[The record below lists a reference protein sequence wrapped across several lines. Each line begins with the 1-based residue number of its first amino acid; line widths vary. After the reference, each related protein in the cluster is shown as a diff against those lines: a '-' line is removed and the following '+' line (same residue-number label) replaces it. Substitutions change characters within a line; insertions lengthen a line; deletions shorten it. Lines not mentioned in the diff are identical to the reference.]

1 MRRRLGAV
9 RSGVI
14 ACGAGLIASS
24 VGVPLLA
31 ESATAFERAGVDAAQ
46 GAASSLGVAGGGAS
60 RKGIGRATVTPATA
74 PSWGATIDLSPTGE
88 EAVEPDLAMSS
99 SGQVIASLWRQG
111 SGSQM
116 RIQYAVSRDAGT
128 MWSAAVDL
136 TAAGLAAA
144 QPHLAMS
151 SDGSVQA
158 ATWWRSNGA
167 NQIIQVRASGDSGAT
182 WSSPVDLS
190 ATGSN
195 ATEPRVAVSSDGSR
209 QTVVWRR
216 GVFGSQRVQVST
228 SSDGGATWSSASDLS
243 VVGNALPPAI
253 AISADGLRQAI
264 TWSHSSGS
272 DYTVQ
277 MSTSSDGGATWSS
290 PVDLSAAGASARG
303 ATVAMSADGLQQ
315 AASWVRGNNVV
326 QSRSSSDGG
335 ATWGSATN
343 LSVDFG
349 YHYNPSLAMS
359 ADGSH
364 RTISWYFDSSPGYA
378 QSRSSA
384 DGGATWGS
392 LVRLS
397 GPADATGSDLPAI
410 AMSDDGEDQTVAW
423 SMETSGTEV
432 VQSASTSDG
441 GLSWD
446 PAVDMTAVGDG
457 AYEPRAAMS
466 ADGLIQAVAWYR
478 WNGSHNRVQLVT
490 AITAPPPPP
499 PPPAPAYPPSAPRA
513 VAGVAGDG
521 AVALSW
527 ETPSSAGSFPVSF
540 YQAVVSPGGRSCL
553 VSTPALTC
561 SIPGLSNGTTYTA
574 RVRALNGAGWG
585 SDSAESAAFTPERP
599 VMPAITITGTR
610 GDVRGKPGVVVTGAT
625 TGLGVGA
632 ILQPWTRFPGQAS
645 YTQGVTSVLV
655 DADGAFTW
663 ELRTG
668 KTIDISMRSAD
679 GSVESNRLIVRVN

>member
-1 MRRRLGAV
+1 MRRRFGATFSV
-9 RSGVI
+9 AATVAALMAVGLVVPQLAAPAAS
-14 ACGAGLIASS
+14 AGL
-24 VGVPLLA
+24 
-31 ESATAFERAGVDAAQ
+31 AGDGEAQAAV
-46 GAASSLGVAGGGAS
+46 SSLGVQHGRGTQAGLPKAVV
-60 RKGIGRATVTPATA
+60 APATA
-74 PSWGATIDLSPTGE
+74 PTWGTTIDLSPTGE
-88 EAVEPDLAMSS
+88 AVEPNLAMSS
-99 SGQVIASLWRQG
+99 NGRVIASLWRQG

-116 RIQYAVSRDAGT
+116 RIQYAVSPDAGAT
-128 MWSAAVDL
+128 WGAAVDL

-144 QPHLAMS
+144 QPQLAMS

-167 NQIIQVRASGDSGAT
+167 HQIIQVRASGDSGAT
-182 WSSPVDLS
+182 WSSSVDLS
-190 ATGSN
+190 ATGSD
-195 ATEPRVAVSSDGSR
+195 ATEPQVAVSSDGSR

-216 GVFGSQRVQVST
+216 GVFGFQRVQVST
-228 SSDGGATWSSASDLS
+228 SADGGATWSSASDLS

-253 AISADGLRQAI
+253 AISADGLRQAV

-290 PVDLSAAGASARG
+290 PVVLSAVGASARG

-359 ADGSH
+359 ADGSR

-384 DGGATWGS
+384 DGGATWGP

-441 GLSWD
+441 GLSWEA
-446 PAVDMTAVGDG
+446 AVDMTALGGG

-466 ADGLIQAVAWYR
+466 ADGLVQAVAWYR
-478 WNGSHNRVQLVT
+478 WNGSYNRVQLAT
-490 AITAPPPPP
+490 AIATPPAPPPPP
-499 PPPAPAYPPSAPRA
+499 PPVYPPSSPLG
-513 VAGVAGDG
+513 VAGVAGDEL
-521 AVALSW
+521 VSLSW
-527 ETPSSAGSFPVSF
+527 TAPVTSGSFPVST
-540 YQAVVSPGGRSCL
+540 YQAVVSPGGQSCL
-553 VSTPALTC
+553 VVAPKAACTIAD
-561 SIPGLSNGTTYTA
+561 LSNGTPYSA
-574 RVRALNGAGWG
+574 SVRALNGAGWG
-585 SDSAESAAFTPERP
+585 AFSAPSGTFIPERP
-599 VMPAITITGTR
+599 AAPTITITGTR
-610 GDVRGKPGVVVTGAT
+610 TDVKGASVVRVAGAT
-625 TGLGVGA
+625 TGFGVGA
-632 ILQPWTRFPGQAS
+632 ILRPWIRFPGQGS
-645 YTQGVTSVLV
+645 YTQGFVSIIL
-655 DADGAFTW
+655 DSRGEFTW
-663 ELRTG
+663 QRRTS
-668 KTIDISMRSAD
+668 KTLYVLMRSAD
-679 GSVESNRLIVRVN
+679 GTVESNRLIVRAP

>member
-1 MRRRLGAV
+1 MRRRWGAV

-14 ACGAGLIASS
+14 ACGAAFVASS

-31 ESATAFERAGVDAAQ
+31 ESATASERAGVNAAQ
-46 GAASSLGVAGGGAS
+46 GAVSSLGVAGGGAA
-60 RKGIGRATVTPATA
+60 RTGIGRATVTPATA
-74 PSWGATIDLSPTGE
+74 PIWGPTIDLSPTGE
-88 EAVEPDLAMSS
+88 AVEPSLAMSS
-99 SGQVIASLWRQG
+99 SGRVIASLWRQG

-116 RIQYAVSRDAGT
+116 RIQYAVTPDAGAT
-128 MWSAAVDL
+128 WGAVVDL

-144 QPHLAMS
+144 EPDLAMS

-167 NQIIQVRASGDSGAT
+167 NKIIQVRASGDSGAT

-190 ATGSN
+190 ATGSD
-195 ATEPRVAVSSDGSR
+195 ATDPQVAVSSDGSR

-216 GVFGSQRVQVST
+216 GAFGFQRVQVST

-253 AISADGLRQAI
+253 AISADGLHQAI
-264 TWSHSSGS
+264 TWSYSSGS
-272 DYTVQ
+272 NYTVQ

-423 SMETSGTEV
+423 SMETSDPEV

-441 GLSWD
+441 GLSWEA
-446 PAVDMTAVGDG
+446 AVAMSTPGNG

-478 WNGSHNRVQLVT
+478 WNGSYNRIQVAT
-490 AITAPPPPP
+490 AIATPPPPP
-499 PPPAPAYPPSAPRA
+499 PPPPPVYPPSSP
-513 VAGVAGDG
+513 VGIAGVAGDES
-521 AVALSW
+521 VSLSW
-527 ETPSSAGSFPVSF
+527 TAPVTSGSFPVST
-540 YQAVVSPGGRSCL
+540 YQAVVSPGGQSCL
-553 VSTPALTC
+553 VVAPTTSCTIAA
-561 SIPGLSNGTTYTA
+561 LSNGTPYA
-574 RVRALNGAGWG
+574 ASVRALNGAGWG
-585 SDSAESAAFTPERP
+585 AFSAPSGTFIPEQPAAPT
-599 VMPAITITGTR
+599 ITITGTR
-610 GDVRGKPGVVVTGAT
+610 TDVKGASFVRVAGTT
-625 TGLGVGA
+625 TGFGVGA
-632 ILQPWTRFPGQAS
+632 VLQPWIRFPGQDS
-645 YTQGVTSVLV
+645 YTQGFVSIIL
-655 DADGAFTW
+655 DSRGEFTW
-663 ELRTG
+663 QRRTS
-668 KTIDISMRSAD
+668 KTLYVFMRSAD
-679 GSVESNRLIVRVN
+679 GAVESNRLILRAL